1 MKNKDKNISTFFL
14 IISILFLFYTI
25 YKSEYVWS
33 GNKIEYYFQYYIFSI
48 ILIIFSILS
57 YLIKKIFKV
66 YLLII
71 SISLFFG
78 LYLFEGY
85 LVFFKKSLN
94 ETMYYKNDIGEK
106 YDSRSRLEVFKDLK
120 KNDIDNAIAI
130 YPTGYLNKINESI
143 IPLSGISNIKTILCN
158 ENGEYSMYKSD
169 RYGFNNNDLEW
180 DKNQIEYL
188 LIGDPYTHGACVK
201 REENIGGQLKIIS
214 KKNILNLG
222 YGGNG
227 PLLEL
232 ATLREYL
239 PQKKVKYV
247 IWLYFEG
254 NDIINLEEE
263 LKHPILNKYF
273 KDPNYSQ
280 NLVNK
285 QDIIDELSKK
295 RIQSALSK
303 NNTKKIFFKKIKNFL
318 KLSAFRD
325 LVQPTDIESL
335 PEPLVKKEFFDI
347 IGSAK
352 EFIEKNNSKMFF
364 VYLPEPQRYISENFY
379 NPNYLEIKNII
390 ESMDI
395 IFIDPNENFL
405 KDLHNINA
413 IFPLNCLECGHLNK
427 EGYKLLAE
435 DLYKNIN

>member
-120 KNDIDNAIAI
+120 KNDIDYAIAI

-188 LIGDPYTHGACVK
+188 LIGDSYTHGACVK
-201 REENIGGQLKIIS
+201 REENIGGQLKIIT
-214 KKNILNLG
+214 KKNI
-222 YGGNG
+222 
-227 PLLEL
+227 
-232 ATLREYL
+232 
-239 PQKKVKYV
+239 
-247 IWLYFEG
+247 
-254 NDIINLEEE
+254 
-263 LKHPILNKYF
+263 
-273 KDPNYSQ
+273 
-280 NLVNK
+280 
-285 QDIIDELSKK
+285 
-295 RIQSALSK
+295 
-303 NNTKKIFFKKIKNFL
+303 
-318 KLSAFRD
+318 
-325 LVQPTDIESL
+325 
-335 PEPLVKKEFFDI
+335 
-347 IGSAK
+347 
-352 EFIEKNNSKMFF
+352 
-364 VYLPEPQRYISENFY
+364 
-379 NPNYLEIKNII
+379 
-390 ESMDI
+390 
-395 IFIDPNENFL
+395 
-405 KDLHNINA
+405 
-413 IFPLNCLECGHLNK
+413 
-427 EGYKLLAE
+427 
-435 DLYKNIN
+435 

>member
-1 MKNKDKNISTFFL
+1 
-14 IISILFLFYTI
+14 
-25 YKSEYVWS
+25 
-33 GNKIEYYFQYYIFSI
+33 
-48 ILIIFSILS
+48 
-57 YLIKKIFKV
+57 
-66 YLLII
+66 
-71 SISLFFG
+71 
-78 LYLFEGY
+78 
-85 LVFFKKSLN
+85 
-94 ETMYYKNDIGEK
+94 
-106 YDSRSRLEVFKDLK
+106 
-120 KNDIDNAIAI
+120 
-130 YPTGYLNKINESI
+130 
-143 IPLSGISNIKTILCN
+143 
-158 ENGEYSMYKSD
+158 SMYKSD

-188 LIGDPYTHGACVK
+188 LIGDSYTHGACVK

-352 EFIEKNNSKMFF
+352 EFIEKNNSKMF
-364 VYLPEPQRYISENFY
+364 
-379 NPNYLEIKNII
+379 
-390 ESMDI
+390 
-395 IFIDPNENFL
+395 
-405 KDLHNINA
+405 
-413 IFPLNCLECGHLNK
+413 
-427 EGYKLLAE
+427 
-435 DLYKNIN
+435 